1 MDHVAVLAL
10 FDRDMREGARPD
22 SPGARVERVD
32 KVVRQVGTEQGW
44 NGVIWS
50 DLDESIADAA
60 IAEQMRYFG
69 GLGREFE
76 WKLYG
81 HDRPEDLGK
90 RLRAAGFVA
99 QPEETLMIAELG
111 DLALDAQPPEGV
123 RLLPV
128 TDRAGVDLVADVHE
142 QAFGTDSTRMRHQLL
157 AQLTGDENNVVAVVA
172 LAGDVPVSAAR
183 MEMVPGTRFAGLGR
197 RHRRC
202 LARPRHLPRPG
213 GPPRPCRRR
222 ARLPLRPGRRHRPE
236 PPGSRPPGLRT
247 TDHDDA
253 VRVRMTPGR
262 RMCRAATSS
271 PRAPWAS
278 PPVSYA
284 HVMTHSMMRVSSAKP
299 EGELGMAAAEA
310 ATDRAGTP
318 PPGAS
323 EDSRA
328 RR

>member
-32 KVVRQVGTEQGW
+32 KVVRQVGTEHGW

-50 DLDESIADAA
+50 DLDESNADAA

-69 GLGREFE
+69 ELGREFE

-81 HDRPEDLGK
+81 HDKPEGLGK

-157 AQLTGDENNVVAVVA
+157 AQLTGDEDNVVAVVA

-183 MEMVPGTRFAGLGR
+183 MEMIPGTRFAGLWGGGTIDSWR
-197 RHRRC
+197 RRGIYRALVAHRARVAAERGYRYVQVDAISQSRPV
-202 LARPRHLPRPG
+202 LARLG
-213 GPPRPCRRR
+213 FE
-222 ARLPLRPGRRHRPE
+222 PL
-236 PPGSRPPGLRT
+236 T
-247 TDHDDA
+247 TT
-253 VRVRMTPGR
+253 TPYVYG
-262 RMCRAATSS
+262 
-271 PRAPWAS
+271 
-278 PPVSYA
+278 
-284 HVMTHSMMRVSSAKP
+284 
-299 EGELGMAAAEA
+299 
-310 ATDRAGTP
+310 
-318 PPGAS
+318 
-323 EDSRA
+323 
-328 RR
+328 

>member
-10 FDRDMREGARPD
+10 FDRDMREDARPD

-69 GLGREFE
+69 ELGREFE

-81 HDRPEDLGK
+81 HDKPEDLGK

-157 AQLTGDENNVVAVVA
+157 AQLTGDEDNVVAVVA

-183 MEMVPGTRFAGLGR
+183 MEMVPGTRFAGLWGGGTIDSWR
-197 RHRRC
+197 RRGIYRALVAHRARVAAERGYRYVQVDATSQSRPV
-202 LARPRHLPRPG
+202 LARLG
-213 GPPRPCRRR
+213 FE
-222 ARLPLRPGRRHRPE
+222 PL
-236 PPGSRPPGLRT
+236 T
-247 TDHDDA
+247 TT
-253 VRVRMTPGR
+253 TPYVYG
-262 RMCRAATSS
+262 
-271 PRAPWAS
+271 
-278 PPVSYA
+278 
-284 HVMTHSMMRVSSAKP
+284 
-299 EGELGMAAAEA
+299 
-310 ATDRAGTP
+310 
-318 PPGAS
+318 
-323 EDSRA
+323 
-328 RR
+328 